1 MQGLQLTKCSLV
13 YEGKAKKIWA
23 TEDNSLYISEFK
35 DDLTAFNG
43 GKKSSEEGKGALN
56 NKISTELFKFLNKK
70 GIPTHFV
77 DMLDDNLMLHKR
89 AEVILIEVIVR
100 NIATGS
106 LSRNLGIED
115 GKKLPFTLVEFDY
128 KNDALGDPKLNDQH
142 CLILNLVEDTT
153 ELDYI
158 RYMARKINDLLQ
170 EFYISKNLTLVDFK
184 LEFGRDMDGNII
196 LIDEL
201 SPDNFRLWD
210 SQSGEKM
217 DKDRF
222 REGLGGL
229 KVAYEEVLNRILGDK
244 Q

>member
-1 MQGLQLTKCSLV
+1 MKKEQLV
-13 YEGKAKKIWA
+13 YEGKAKKVWS
-23 TEDNSLYISEFK
+23 TGEHDLYISEFK

-43 GKKSSEEGKGALN
+43 AKKSSEAGKGALN
-56 NKISTELFKFLNKK
+56 NKISAALFNYLAQK
-70 GIPTHFV
+70 GVSSHFV
-77 DMLDDNLMLHKR
+77 EMLDDNHMLHKK

-106 LSRNLGIED
+106 LSKNLGIEE
-115 GKKLPFTLVEFDY
+115 GKVLPFTLVEFDF

-142 CLILNLVEDTT
+142 CLILGLVKDES

-158 RYMARKINDLLQ
+158 RYMARRINVLLKD
-170 EFYISKNLTLVDFK
+170 FYAQRNLTLVDFK
-184 LEFGRDMDGNII
+184 LEFGRDSNGNII

-222 REGLGGL
+222 RQGLGGL
-229 KVAYEEVLNRILGDK
+229 KVAYEEVLKRILEEK
-244 Q
+244 